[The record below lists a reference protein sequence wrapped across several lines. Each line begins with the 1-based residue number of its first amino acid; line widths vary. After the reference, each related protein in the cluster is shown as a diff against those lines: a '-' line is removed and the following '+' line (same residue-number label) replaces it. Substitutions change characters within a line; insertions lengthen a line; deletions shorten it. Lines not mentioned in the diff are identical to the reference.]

1 MSSLADIKKTLDSNW
16 SKWDADGDGKLTS
29 KDFMKSYD
37 NDGDGLLSTDEVG
50 ALAEQLSTQLDY
62 NNNLLEQMQELEEMQ
77 LAGQRELQSKQDQL
91 RQVVQA
97 NDQLA
102 ADLIDTK
109 RKLKITQEIADSM
122 SEQCRDARVEANSLK
137 RENDNA
143 SKSHE
148 EGKKL
153 LKNLSDEC
161 AALKSQLKKVTSEL
175 HNEEESHEQD
185 RVDMHHQNDVL
196 RQSHEALSI
205 EAAELRAKV
214 IPLESEKRQL
224 KEHILAL
231 GHSLEETTQK
241 CNDEAALRAKAEK
254 TIKEL
259 TNASESL
266 RDKHREMQ
274 YAVQQANG
282 KTEAT
287 KESVKQL
294 EAQVDNLED
303 QLAESDKKITN
314 LTQQLQNSN
323 KDKDSLEQELE
334 QMGNELVVQAKQR
347 QLDQERWS
355 AKLLSAKAEMEQ
367 AAQETKSH
375 AESFAMEA
383 QRRAQEALDA
393 QRLAEEKYLSVQS
406 ECGDLHSLIQQAQID
421 HQSSLEGWEA
431 QQEDLENTIA
441 QLEKKLELSGEEIEH
456 VHSTMIDERERAQK
470 HLGAVKAE
478 MGKRGER
485 YVAMLETL
493 QMAIKRLKEDSLAS
507 REQVREVVAQFA
519 VLGSFCE
526 QLWEKTHPPLENWKT
541 ELSVVFSKVIAK
553 VKNGQETI
561 EDYKDDVRRA
571 QLAKEEERS
580 KSLMLEEN
588 VSRLE
593 HEIASKDNGVKDADA
608 RAKEKL
614 DAQKAKIEGLMNDRS
629 DLEMRL
635 QRLQQSLDAATSQ
648 ARTLQYSNHNI
659 QTTLGDSSAKQSAL
673 KQEAHGK
680 LNEVTSQLKRVT
692 QERDN
697 EQNLRNEL
705 QKTLDAMRANI
716 EEANVIK
723 EQSKAEMAKQKA
735 DMEAALNRHNAAM
748 NSAGTTAGQYQ
759 NQLKQTQELLKV
771 VQAQRAELQNQC
783 KTLRSELD
791 TAYKKNAVAQDDD
804 DEE

>member
-29 KDFMKSYD
+29 KDFMKNYD
-37 NDGDGLLSTDEVG
+37 KDGDGLLDVGEVG
-50 ALAEQLSTQLDY
+50 ALAEQLSSQLDY
-62 NNNLLEQMQELEEMQ
+62 NNSLLEQMQDLEEMQ
-77 LAGQRELQSKQDQL
+77 LAGQRELQTKQDQV
-91 RQVVQA
+91 RQAMQA
-97 NDQLA
+97 NDQLS
-102 ADLIDTK
+102 ADLNDTK

-122 SEQCRDARVEANSLK
+122 SEQCRDARVEANSIK
-137 RENDNA
+137 REHDNA
-143 SKSHE
+143 GKSHE

-161 AALKSQLKKVTSEL
+161 AALKSQLKKVTAEYQ
-175 HNEEESHEQD
+175 NAEEAHEQD

-205 EAAELRAKV
+205 ESAELRAKV
-214 IPLESEKRQL
+214 IPLESDRRQL

-231 GHSLEETTQK
+231 GASLEETTQK
-241 CNDEAALRAKAEK
+241 RNEESALRAKAEK
-254 TIKEL
+254 TIKDL
-259 TNASESL
+259 NSASESL
-266 RDKHREMQ
+266 REKHREMQ

-294 EAQVDNLED
+294 EAQVDHLEEI
-303 QLAESDKKITN
+303 ESDNDKKITK

-323 KDKDSLEQELE
+323 KDKESLEQELE

-355 AKLLSAKAEMEQ
+355 AKLLSAKSEMEQ

-375 AESFAMEA
+375 AESFALEA
-383 QRRAQEALDA
+383 QRRAAEALDA

-441 QLEKKLELSGEEIEH
+441 ELEKKLELSGEEIEH
-456 VHSTMIDERERAQK
+456 VHGTMLEEREKAQK
-470 HLGAVKAE
+470 QLGAVKTE

-493 QMAIKRLKEDSLAS
+493 QMAIKRLKEDSLTS

-526 QLWEKTHPPLENWKT
+526 QLWEKTHPPLDNWKG
-541 ELSVVFSKVIAK
+541 ELSVVFTKMFNKI
-553 VKNGQETI
+553 KNGQETI
-561 EDYKDDVRRA
+561 EDYRDDVRRA
-571 QLAKEEERS
+571 QLSKEEERS

-593 HEIASKDNGVKDADA
+593 HEITSKENNVKDAET
-608 RAKEKL
+608 RAKDKL
-614 DAQKAKIEGLMNDRS
+614 DSQKAKIEGLMNDRS
-629 DLEMRL
+629 DLELRL

-648 ARTLQYSNHNI
+648 ARNLQYSNHNI
-659 QTTLGDSSAKQSAL
+659 QTTLGDTSAKQSAL

-680 LNEVTSQLKRVT
+680 LNEVSSQLKRVT
-692 QERDN
+692 QERDT
-697 EQNLRNEL
+697 ELSQKNEL
-705 QKTLDAMRANI
+705 QKTLDAMRASI
-716 EEANVIK
+716 EEAKVVK
-723 EQSKAEMAKQKA
+723 EQSTSEMAKQKA
-735 DMEAALNRHNAAM
+735 DMEAAMNRHNAAM
-748 NSAGTTAGQYQ
+748 NSAGATTGQYQ

-771 VQAQRAELQNQC
+771 VQAQRTELQTQNAL
-783 KTLRSELD
+783 LRGELD
-791 TAYKKNAVAQDDD
+791 TSYKKNIVVEGSD
-804 DEE
+804 DED

>member
-37 NDGDGLLSTDEVG
+37 KDGDGLLDSNEVSV
-50 ALAEQLSTQLDY
+50 LAEQLSSQLDY
-62 NNNLLEQMQELEEMQ
+62 NNSLLEQMQDLEEMQ

-91 RQVVQA
+91 RQVMQV
-97 NDQLA
+97 NDQLN
-102 ADLIDTK
+102 ADLGETK

-122 SEQCRDARVEANSLK
+122 SEQCRDARVEANSLR
-137 RENDNA
+137 REHENA
-143 SKSHE
+143 NKSHE

-153 LKNLSDEC
+153 LKSLSDEC
-161 AALKSQLKKVTSEL
+161 AALKSQLKKAQAEL
-175 HNEEESHEQD
+175 QNAQEGHEQD

-205 EAAELRAKV
+205 ESAELRAKV

-231 GHSLEETTQK
+231 GTSLEETTQK
-241 CNDEAALRAKAEK
+241 CNDESARRAKAEK

-274 YAVQQANG
+274 FAVQQANG
-282 KTEAT
+282 KTEAANET
-287 KESVKQL
+287 IKQL
-294 EAQVDNLED
+294 EAQVEALEEQVADN
-303 QLAESDKKITN
+303 DKKITK

-323 KDKDSLEQELE
+323 KDKESLEQELE

-347 QLDQERWS
+347 QLDQERWTAKLQS
-355 AKLLSAKAEMEQ
+355 AKKEMED

-375 AESFAMEA
+375 AESFALEA
-383 QRRAQEALDA
+383 QRRAAEALDA

-421 HQSSLEGWEA
+421 HQSALEGWEA
-431 QQEDLENTIA
+431 QQEDLEGTIA
-441 QLEKKLELSGEEIEH
+441 ELEKKLELSGEEIEH
-456 VHSTMIDERERAQK
+456 VHGTMLEEREKAQMQMS
-470 HLGAVKAE
+470 AVKKE
-478 MGKRGER
+478 MAKRGER
-485 YVAMLETL
+485 YVAMLDTL
-493 QMAIKRLKEDSLAS
+493 QMAIKRLKEDSVS
-507 REQVREVVAQFA
+507 NREQVREVVAQFA

-526 QLWEKTHPPLENWKT
+526 QLWEKTHPPLENWKG
-541 ELSVVFSKVIAK
+541 ELSVVFTKLFNKI
-553 VKNGQETI
+553 KNGQEAI
-561 EDYKDDVRRA
+561 EDYRDDVRRA

-593 HEIASKDNGVKDADA
+593 HEIASKENNVVEAET
-608 RAKEKL
+608 RSKEKL
-614 DAQKAKIEGLMNDRS
+614 ESQKAKIDGLMKDRS
-629 DLEMRL
+629 DLEMRV

-648 ARTLQYSNHNI
+648 ARNLQYSNHNI

-692 QERDN
+692 QERDI
-697 EQNLRNEL
+697 EQMQKNEL
-705 QKTLDAMRANI
+705 QKTLDAMRASI
-716 EEANVIK
+716 EEAKIMK
-723 EQSKAEMAKQKA
+723 EQAAAEMAKQKE
-735 DMEAALNRHNAAM
+735 DMEATLSRHNAAM
-748 NSAGTTAGQYQ
+748 SSAGATTGQYQ

-771 VQAQRAELQNQC
+771 VQAQRAELQTQN
-783 KTLRSELD
+783 KLLRSELD
-791 TAYKKNAVAQDDD
+791 TAYKKNSTQDSD
-804 DEE
+804 DED